1 MRSLPSSAIGILTV
15 LSILATGSVMAQSR
29 CEIVRMEDGEGEYQQ
44 CLRDER
50 EERAGNQVDLYR
62 TKIEFQKKVRQVAYD
77 QKRTKAEILWKQ
89 TDFDYER
96 QIQEAEQKIALLRL
110 SSADNPEIRRLEI
123 RVDELNQRRDLLN
136 AQKDRMID
144 LYNVRQ
150 DMESTYLDV
159 QMQKYEL
166 TVRSITPL
174 NFEW

>member
-29 CEIVRMEDGEGEYQQ
+29 CEIVRIEDGEGEYQQ

-50 EERAGNQVDLYR
+50 EERAVDQVDLYR

-123 RVDELNQRRDLLN
+123 RIDTLNQRRDLLN

-150 DMESTYLDV
+150 DMENTYLDV
-159 QMQKYEL
+159 QMQRYEL
-166 TVRSITPL
+166 TARGITPL
-174 NFEW
+174 SYEW